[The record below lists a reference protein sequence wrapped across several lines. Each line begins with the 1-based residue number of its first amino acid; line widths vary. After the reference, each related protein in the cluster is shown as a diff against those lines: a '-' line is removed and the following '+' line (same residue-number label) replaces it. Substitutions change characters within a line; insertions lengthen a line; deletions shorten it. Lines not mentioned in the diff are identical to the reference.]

1 MAQVKVTTKP
11 KLKLDVGLV
20 FYKPAVR
27 DTIARGNPAQMKA
40 MLKTVTDMQKPGALE
55 GMAAELKAA
64 IARAK

>member
-1 MAQVKVTTKP
+1 MVRTPTTKP

-27 DTIARGNPAQMKA
+27 DSIARGDLAHMKA
-40 MLKTVTDMQKPGALE
+40 MLKAVTDMQKPGALE
-55 GMAAELKAA
+55 GMATDLKAA